1 MSTDNSTH
9 FITPGTVRD
18 RSTVTPIQLSAGVEC
33 YEIVPAGTYAEALFA
48 QQFELKNTS
57 HELVADSN
65 DRYLYILGGEGEFS
79 FTNQNNPAQDVSVK
93 EGSAAMVLAEIG
105 RAHV

>member
-48 QQFELKNTS
+48 HEFELENAS

-79 FTNQNNPAQDVSVK
+79 FTNQNYPAQNVSVK
-93 EGSAAMVLAEIG
+93 EGSAAMEIG